1 MANIKGIN
9 DVSRRTVYM
18 VTGVIV
24 MLAIGMAAVTHA
36 DDRGK
41 RAERPEREGR
51 GMFVNMLAKFNLWN
65 DLRVHVD
72 EDNVRVNGATVTA
85 TSTSGF
91 TATSSTQALSFIVQT
106 DASTKFNIKG
116 EGTGSLADIAV
127 GDFVNFRGTLVSG
140 TTTSTWTLN
149 ATHVEEKTWNLKPF
163 KWPKPFPT
171 TTAHVKATTT
181 AQLRMDSLERVIE
194 RLQEVI
200 DQMKSRFGL

>member
-51 GMFVNMLAKFNLWN
+51 GAFVNLLARFNLW
-65 DLRVHVD
+65 DGFKVQVD
-72 EDNVRVNGATVTA
+72 ESKVRVNGATVTA

-91 TATSSTQALSFIVQT
+91 TATSSALARTFIVQT

-149 ATHVEEKTWNLKPF
+149 ATHVEEKTWHLKPF
-163 KWPKPFPT
+163 KWLNSFPT
-171 TTAHVKATTT
+171 TTAHMKATTT
-181 AQLRMDSLERVIE
+181 TQLRIDSLERVIE
-194 RLQEVI
+194 RLQAVI